1 MSDLTP
7 ALLIRRLSNLS
18 ARELAYSTVTGMTR
32 PLRLEFPGALYH
44 VTARGNR
51 RNPIYRDDADR
62 RAWLKVLGLVCERHH
77 FVIHSFCQMTN
88 HYHLLIETAE
98 ANLSQGMRQLNGLYS
113 QHFNWRHSLVG
124 HLFQGRYKAIL
135 VQKESYLLELSR
147 YIILN
152 PLRAKMVSSLDDW
165 QWSSHRYFFC
175 QELPPSWL
183 ERDWL
188 LGLFSNN
195 HTTAVSAYREF
206 VLAGVD
212 QASPLAATRYQ
223 LLLGDD
229 AFVSEH
235 QQLQRSDG
243 LRENAREERRAVA
256 LPLTEYRTRYADKG
270 EAMARAYLSTA
281 FTMPQIASAFGVS
294 TKTVSRAVAVFEKA
308 KPGTKEELVSKSQT

>member
-1 MSDLTP
+1 
-7 ALLIRRLSNLS
+7 
-18 ARELAYSTVTGMTR
+18 MTR

-44 VTARGNR
+44 VTSRGDR
-51 RNPIYRDDADR
+51 RNPIYRDDGDR

-98 ANLSQGMRQLNGLYS
+98 ANLSQGMRQLNGVYT

-152 PLRAKMVSSLDDW
+152 PIRAKMVSSLDDW
-165 QWSSHRYFFC
+165 KWSSHRYFVG
-175 QELPPSWL
+175 QESPPSWL
-183 ERDWL
+183 DRDSL
-188 LGLFSNN
+188 LGQFGNT
-195 HTTAVSAYREF
+195 HTTAVSAYRAF
-206 VLAGVD
+206 VLAGVNE
-212 QASPLAATRYQ
+212 ASPLAATRHQ

-235 QQLQRSDG
+235 QQLQRSDE
-243 LRENAREERRAVA
+243 LAENVREERRAVT
-256 LPLTEYRTRYADKG
+256 LPLAEYQARYADRD

-281 FTMPQIASAFGVS
+281 FTMPKIASAFGVS
-294 TKTVSRAVAVFEKA
+294 TKTVSRAVAVFEKTERGA
-308 KPGTKEELVSKSQT
+308 KDELVSKCQT